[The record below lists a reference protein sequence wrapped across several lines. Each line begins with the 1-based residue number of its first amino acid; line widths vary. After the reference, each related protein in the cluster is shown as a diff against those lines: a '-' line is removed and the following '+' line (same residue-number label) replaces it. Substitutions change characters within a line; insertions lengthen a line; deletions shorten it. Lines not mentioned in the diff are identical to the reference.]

1 MKKFPFIA
9 DKISVILSTKDSKP
23 VQNLFKTCSK
33 PAPKCFLI
41 FLFLS
46 TKLFCEPNLDC
57 FVSADVNPTDD
68 ELIKDIE

>member
-1 MKKFPFIA
+1 MKNFPFIA
-9 DKISVILSTKDSKP
+9 DKISVILSTKD
-23 VQNLFKTCSK
+23 SK

-57 FVSADVNPTDD
+57 FVSADVNSTDD
-68 ELIKDIE
+68 ELIKGIE

>member
-9 DKISVILSTKDSKP
+9 DKTSVILSTKISVILSTKDSKP
-23 VQNLFKTCSK
+23 TL
-33 PAPKCFLI
+33 KCFLI

-57 FVSADVNPTDD
+57 FVSADLNSTDD
-68 ELIKDIE
+68 ELIKGIE